1 MWDVTAGTRTPLAVR
16 TYLVPTPDTRYVSLT
31 LFLSRWCP
39 LGGIISVCETPEQ
52 LGGLP
57 YIMRAS
63 IDKAL
68 TSKWVEFKI
77 YPFKEALPR
86 TLYFFFQK
94 WMQTGEP
101 VLNML

>member
-1 MWDVTAGTRTPLAVR
+1 MATTR
-16 TYLVPTPDTRYVSLT
+16 
-31 LFLSRWCP
+31 CP

-57 YIMRAS
+57 SIMKAN

-68 TSKWVEFKI
+68 SSKWVEFKV

-86 TLYFFFQK
+86 TLYFFPEMDANRGASFK
-94 WMQTGEP
+94 YAVNKT
-101 VLNML
+101 V